1 MARPARSYLAGRPR
15 NGRRLDRSVDD
26 RNVRPAT
33 AVDHILSSVPC
44 LDPVGAGAGAVPI
57 FAAAADQNVGAG
69 RASEPVVAA
78 LPEQEI
84 RARGAGQPVV
94 FVRALERESDTVR
107 RLRDGSSGAPGPLV
121 AVTTTRTALER
132 GRAQEERATRAFR
145 RCYDNAYRRRA
156 PSAPCMCRSRA
167 RPGSDVRGQVRP
179 TCGRPW
185 ICGGAT
191 RIGGT
196 GGPPRSVRRR
206 LIAGQ
211 ASCLP

>member
-1 MARPARSYLAGRPR
+1 MVADSIVP
-15 NGRRLDRSVDD
+15 VDD

-33 AVDHILSSVPC
+33 AVDHIPSSVPC

-94 FVRALERESDTVR
+94 FVRALERESDSVR
-107 RLRDGSSGAPGPLV
+107 RLRDGSSGAPGPGWSLSRRP
-121 AVTTTRTALER
+121 AR
-132 GRAQEERATRAFR
+132 GARARTRARGASDPGFR

-156 PSAPCMCRSRA
+156 PSAPCM
-167 RPGSDVRGQVRP
+167 
-179 TCGRPW
+179 
-185 ICGGAT
+185 
-191 RIGGT
+191 
-196 GGPPRSVRRR
+196 
-206 LIAGQ
+206 
-211 ASCLP
+211 